1 MEQQPRILIIGGA
14 DTGRAP
20 MAAALLRR
28 LLEGA
33 GLPWLVESA
42 GVTGHDDDPAEPEA
56 RNAMV
61 AAGLDIQEHRAR
73 SLTDEMAAAA
83 ALLIAVD
90 RGIAHVLRLRFA
102 HLARRLVTLSE
113 LAGRQRDIPDP
124 FRMQIGAWIGYAR
137 EIETMLQ
144 TGLDR
149 LIALVQETASPE
161 PGSAAG
167 QQPVAAP
174 FGHTSASRSAPIE
187 RCERLLTMLIDMP
200 SLIDWPQTQRQLA
213 EDLQAAGSVPLRAD
227 DLVQAYTSLLVALLG
242 RLSAAPTREQAT
254 ALRSAISRLHTAVD
268 GPAITELSSLLGRM
282 LS

>member
-161 PGSAAG
+161 PGGAAG

-187 RCERLLTMLIDMP
+187 RCERLLTVLIDMP
-200 SLIDWPQTQRQLA
+200 SLIDWPQAQRQLA